1 MEVQKLANL
10 DQMIQQ
16 WELEVKTYL
25 LKVLPRQAAVGL
37 PLVMTMMY
45 FLSSYIGSVIELHW
59 SLSALIIW
67 VCLQIPLIMTGIPRK
82 PTQADVDDNRAL
94 RRAFGMDDTVNK

>member
-16 WELEVKTYL
+16 WKLEVKTYF
-25 LKVLPRQAAVGL
+25 LKVLPSQAAVGL
-37 PLVMTMMY
+37 PFVMVVMY
-45 FLSSYIGSVIELHW
+45 FLSPYIESLIELHW
-59 SLSALIIW
+59 SLSAFIIW
-67 VCLQIPLIMTGIPRK
+67 VCLQTPLIMAGIPRK
-82 PTQADVDDNRAL
+82 PTQEDVNDNQTL